1 MKKLIYT
8 LTVMALT
15 AMQGI
20 KAQTADHS
28 VKRDLTKT
36 QMALRINN
44 NEVKYYNLDQLK
56 SVAFEGDNTLVTT
69 STDATDT
76 YAKNVGK
83 LSFAKKQD
91 GSEANASFEN
101 TTGKVA
107 IKEAKGWLEAL
118 YMTWEKTEDA
128 ESYNVY
134 IKGGLYSNF
143 TKVDRELIRD
153 YGTYG
158 RVDIPG
164 LKAADNY
171 EVKVVPVKD
180 GEENTEA
187 ANVASAFKVKNFN
200 REGFAHLNYSGIGAY
215 NDDGTLKSNAKV
227 LYITSATAKTV
238 TTNVLVDKTQ
248 KEVTGLQSIIDAYQ
262 KGTDT
267 TPLAIRIIGKLS
279 LDDLD
284 HISSSAEGLQV
295 KGRNAYSE
303 MNITIEGI
311 GDDATISGFG
321 ILVRNCKGLEM
332 RNFAVMLCMDDCI
345 SLDTNNS
352 NIWIHHLDLFYGKTG
367 GDADQAKGDGTVD
380 LKGGTKYV
388 TISSNRYWDSGKSSL
403 CGMGGDD
410 ANYITYQNNWFDHS
424 DSRHPRIRCMSVHI
438 WNNYYDGVAKYGV
451 GATTGSSAFVEAN
464 YFRNCNKPMLI
475 SMQGSD
481 INNSEHKGTFSSE
494 DGGVIKSFG
503 NIFAEKSG
511 NFKYVTYQ
519 QDNTEF
525 DAYEATER
533 NEAVPAQVKAKK
545 GGTGYDNFDTD
556 NSLMYT
562 YTPADATDVPA
573 NVTGYY
579 GAGRLNHGDF
589 AWDFTGKDS
598 DYNVDSA
605 LKSALESYK
614 PNLVKIFGDEEL
626 NGGGESGG
634 ESGGEGGEEGGEM
647 ESLITCHFTGKTPS
661 NSFFT
666 ITGNY
671 SNSKGTSTV
680 DGETYKDCLKMESST
695 SIVFTITEQMTMT
708 LYFGSGDTNVNIKV
722 DGTKVSGNTDTKTL
736 VTTLKAGSHTL
747 SKADTCNLF
756 FIKLEK

>member
-44 NEVKYYNLDQLK
+44 NEVKYYNLDKLK

-76 YAKNVGK
+76 YAKNVRK

-134 IKGGLYSNF
+134 IKGGIYSNF

-238 TTNVLVDKTQ
+238 TTNVLVDK
-248 KEVTGLQSIIDAYQ
+248 S
-262 KGTDT
+262 
-267 TPLAIRIIGKLS
+267 P
-279 LDDLD
+279 
-284 HISSSAEGLQV
+284 
-295 KGRNAYSE
+295 
-303 MNITIEGI
+303 
-311 GDDATISGFG
+311 
-321 ILVRNCKGLEM
+321 
-332 RNFAVMLCMDDCI
+332 DC
-345 SLDTNNS
+345 N
-352 NIWIHHLDLFYGKTG
+352 
-367 GDADQAKGDGTVD
+367 
-380 LKGGTKYV
+380 
-388 TISSNRYWDSGKSSL
+388 
-403 CGMGGDD
+403 
-410 ANYITYQNNWFDHS
+410 
-424 DSRHPRIRCMSVHI
+424 P
-438 WNNYYDGVAKYGV
+438 
-451 GATTGSSAFVEAN
+451 
-464 YFRNCNKPMLI
+464 
-475 SMQGSD
+475 
-481 INNSEHKGTFSSE
+481 
-494 DGGVIKSFG
+494 
-503 NIFAEKSG
+503 
-511 NFKYVTYQ
+511 
-519 QDNTEF
+519 
-525 DAYEATER
+525 
-533 NEAVPAQVKAKK
+533 
-545 GGTGYDNFDTD
+545 
-556 NSLMYT
+556 
-562 YTPADATDVPA
+562 
-573 NVTGYY
+573 
-579 GAGRLNHGDF
+579 
-589 AWDFTGKDS
+589 
-598 DYNVDSA
+598 
-605 LKSALESYK
+605 
-614 PNLVKIFGDEEL
+614 
-626 NGGGESGG
+626 
-634 ESGGEGGEEGGEM
+634 
-647 ESLITCHFTGKTPS
+647 
-661 NSFFT
+661 
-666 ITGNY
+666 
-671 SNSKGTSTV
+671 
-680 DGETYKDCLKMESST
+680 SST
-695 SIVFTITEQMTMT
+695 PTKRVPT
-708 LYFGSGDTNVNIKV
+708 LPHSPYV
-722 DGTKVSGNTDTKTL
+722 L
-736 VTTLKAGSHTL
+736 
-747 SKADTCNLF
+747 
-756 FIKLEK
+756 